1 MAFLL
6 FLPLLAAGQ
15 SLVIVHANDTHSHIE
30 PLRIGSGPEEG
41 MGGVI
46 ERAAFVDSV
55 RRADGKGKVL
65 LLHAGDFSQG
75 TSYFT
80 VMKGDLEIDLINAM
94 GYDAVALGNHEFDN
108 GIEELTRRLKKVKCP
123 VLCANYDFSPFELG
137 KYVRPYAIVRRG
149 GLKIGIIGLLTDIS
163 RVVSSEIA
171 DRIPSLDAVEVTNK
185 YAAVLKNEKHCDLV
199 IALTHIGFDEGEG
212 ISDLNLVA
220 GTRNVDAV
228 VGGHSHT
235 FLKKAVMEKN
245 SDGKIV
251 PIVQDGCWGLYEGVL
266 KVNL

>member
-171 DRIPSLDAVEVTNK
+171 DRIPSLDAVEVTNM
-185 YAAVLKNEKHCDLV
+185 YARILKEKEHCDLV
-199 IALTHIGFDEGEG
+199 VALTHIGFDEGEG

-220 GTRNVDAV
+220 GTRNVDVV

-235 FLKKAVMEKN
+235 FLKKAVMKKN
-245 SDGKIV
+245 TDGKIV